1 MLLETACVLAVNV
14 ALACPESTVTVV
26 GTVTTPVF
34 ALERETTE
42 PPEGADAESVTVP
55 IEV

>member
-1 MLLETACVLAVNV
+1 VLLATACVLAVNV
-14 ALACPESTVTVV
+14 ALTAPESTVTVA

-34 ALERETTE
+34 ALESEMIA

-55 IEV
+55 VLG